1 MIHTIHRPTAP
12 CTGNGRPVFYD
23 GRLFAVSLFFDT
35 FAEQNH
41 TVMPRLSLIIATYN
55 RSAELIRALE
65 SVAAQSADPSTWECV
80 AVDNNS
86 TDDTAARFAEFAAR
100 YPALPIRM
108 VRETRQGLSY
118 ARNRGIAE
126 TSGEYI
132 AIIDDDEHINR
143 DFISAY
149 IELFDSHPDAAS
161 AGGRIIA
168 EYPSG
173 RPAWMSRWT
182 EQPIANPIDLG
193 NEVREFP
200 AGRIPGGGNMALR
213 RSAVERYGAFDTS
226 LGRSGGKLTG
236 GEESDLFQRLA
247 RGGERCMYAPQAVM
261 WHVIPAAKLTD
272 EYFDRL
278 ACNIGA
284 TQRLRAQAG
293 GRLTAAAAAECAK
306 WVATLA
312 IAAWYTLCGR
322 TAQARYLVRMR
333 RRITAGFFNTAQ
345 TS

>member
-1 MIHTIHRPTAP
+1 M
-12 CTGNGRPVFYD
+12 
-23 GRLFAVSLFFDT
+23 L
-35 FAEQNH
+35 
-41 TVMPRLSLIIATYN
+41 RLSLIIATYN

-86 TDDTAARFAEFAAR
+86 TDDTAGRFAAFKAK
-100 YPALPIRM
+100 YPTLPIRM
-108 VRETRQGLSY
+108 VRETRQGLSH

-126 TSGEYI
+126 TTGEYI
-132 AIIDDDEHINR
+132 AIIDDDEHINP

-149 IELFDSHPDAAS
+149 IDLFDSHPEAAS

-168 EYPSG
+168 EYPTG

-193 NEVREFP
+193 AQVREFP

-236 GEESDLFQRLA
+236 GEESDLFLRLS
-247 RGGERCMYAPQAVM
+247 RGGERCLYTPRAVM

-272 EYFDRL
+272 DYFDRL
-278 ACNIGA
+278 SRNIGA

-293 GRLTAAAAAECAK
+293 RRVLAAAAAECCK
-306 WVATLA
+306 WAATLS
-312 IAAWYTLCGR
+312 IAAWYALNGR

-333 RRITAGFFNTAQ
+333 RRISAGFLNPTK